1 MNWIYEEGRI
11 YCEDEN
17 KKLMAEA
24 ILTVKTNGEVD
35 IEHVFVDSSLRGQGI
50 AGKIMEAVAEYL
62 RKNRLKT
69 TATCSYA
76 KSWIMKNR
84 AFYEDIISLDE
95 NEIIACKIDGRH

>member
-1 MNWIYEEGRI
+1 MNWIYEEERI

-17 KKLMAEA
+17 KKLMAEE
-24 ILTVKTNGEVD
+24 ILTAKSNGEID
-35 IEHVFVDSSLRGQGI
+35 IEHIFVDSSLRGQGI
-50 AGKIMEAVAEYL
+50 ACELMETVAEYL

-76 KSWIMKNR
+76 NSWLIKNK
-84 AFYEDIISLDE
+84 ASYEDIISLDE